1 MSPSIDRR
9 EFLKGVS
16 AAAALGLVSRGMGS
30 APAPGPAMPQATAAR
45 LPRWRG
51 FNLLEKFIASVENAP
66 FREEDFAWIAEWGF
80 NFVRLPL
87 SYRCWSSP
95 ENWRQMR
102 EPVLKEIDDA
112 VEMGRRYGVHVC
124 LNFHRAPGYSVD
136 RSLREPFNLWTDAEA
151 LEACAY
157 HWRHFAARYRD
168 VPNSA
173 LSFDLLNEPGEK
185 DPATGEL
192 LDDATYARVVRA
204 LVEAIRAESPHRLVI
219 ADGLMWGNVPVP
231 ALAGLGIAQSGRGYN
246 PMRVTHWK
254 ADWVRGSDAWPRP
267 QWPLVITPDSIES
280 DRRRYATMR
289 RVFKDNPIVMARLRD
304 EDLSMPWGR
313 ERFRLQLVAP
323 WQDLE
328 RMGVGVHIGEFGAHN
343 RTPHDVVLGW
353 MGDLLPCLAE
363 AGLGWALWNLRGS
376 FGVLDS
382 ERSDVAYEDFH
393 GHKLD
398 RGMLELLRAS

>member
-1 MSPSIDRR
+1 MTPPIGRR
-9 EFLKGVS
+9 EFLKGLS
-16 AAAALGLVSRGMGS
+16 AAAAVGLVNGVG
-30 APAPGPAMPQATAAR
+30 APLPAAGAMSEATPAK

-51 FNLLEKFIASVENAP
+51 FNLQEKFIASMQNAP

-95 ENWRQMR
+95 ENWRELR
-102 EPVLKEIDDA
+102 EPVLGEIDEA
-112 VEMGRRYGVHVC
+112 VEMGRRHGIHVC

-136 RSLREPFNLWTDAEA
+136 RSLQEPFNLWTDAQA
-151 LEACAY
+151 LEACTY
-157 HWRHFAARYRD
+157 HWRHFAARYKD

-185 DPATGEL
+185 LAATGEL

-204 LVEAIRAESPHRLVI
+204 LAEGIRAESPDRLII

-231 ALAGLGIAQSGRGYN
+231 ALAGLGVAQSGRGYI
-246 PMRVTHWK
+246 PMQVTHWR
-254 ADWVRGSDAWPRP
+254 AEWVRGSDTWPRP
-267 QWPLVITPDSIES
+267 EWPLNNPPASVES
-280 DRRRYATMR
+280 DRRRFVTLR
-289 RVFKDNPIVMARLRD
+289 QVFKDNPIFMGYARD
-304 EDLSMPWGR
+304 EDLLLPWGR
-313 ERFRLQLVAP
+313 ERFRHQLVAP
-323 WQDLE
+323 WKALE

-343 RTPHDVVLGW
+343 KTPHEVVLGW

-363 AGLGWALWNLRGS
+363 AGWGWALWNLRGS

-382 ERSDVAYEDFH
+382 ERTDVAYESFH
-393 GHKLD
+393 GHQLD
-398 RGMLELLRAS
+398 RRMLELLRAS

>member
-1 MSPSIDRR
+1 MTPAIDRR
-9 EFLKGVS
+9 EFLKGLS
-16 AAAALGLVSRGMGS
+16 AAAAVGLVGGASGAAPSG
-30 APAPGPAMPQATAAR
+30 APALPEASNSR

-51 FNLLEKFIASVENAP
+51 FNLLQKFIASEENGP
-66 FREEDFAWIAEWGF
+66 FHEEDFEWISRWGF

-87 SYRCWSSP
+87 SYHCWSGP
-95 ENWRQMR
+95 ENWRELR
-102 EPVLKEIDDA
+102 EPVLREIDDA
-112 VEMGRRYGVHVC
+112 VEMGRRHGVHVC

-151 LEACAY
+151 LEACTY

-204 LVEAIRAESPHRLVI
+204 LVEGIRAESPHRLII

-231 ALAGLGIAQSGRGYN
+231 ALAGLGIAQSGRGYR
-246 PMRVTHWK
+246 PMQVTHWK
-254 ADWVRGSDAWPRP
+254 ADWVKGSDAWPRP
-267 QWPLVITPDSIES
+267 QWPLENPPQAIEA
-280 DRRRYATMR
+280 DKRQLAQLRL
-289 RVFKDNPIVMARLRD
+289 VFRENPIFMNRARD
-304 EDLSMPWGR
+304 EDLLLPWGR
-313 ERFRLQLVAP
+313 ERFRRQLVAP
-323 WQDLE
+323 WKDLE
-328 RMGVGVHIGEFGAHN
+328 GMGVGVHIGEFGAHN
-343 RTPHDVVLGW
+343 MTPHDVVLGW

-363 AGLGWALWNLRGS
+363 AGLGWALWNLQGS

-382 ERSDVAYEDFH
+382 ERADVHYESFH
-393 GHKLD
+393 GHQLD
-398 RGMLELLRAS
+398 RKMLEVLRNS